1 MIKTIGITLLLIYQ
15 GGLYCNLRHD
25 GSDWDLMV
33 LHLLGTAAIAQI
45 MIMVLG

>member
-1 MIKTIGITLLLIYQ
+1 MIKIIGMILLLIYQ

-33 LHLLGTAAIAQI
+33 LHLLGTAAIAQTI
-45 MIMVLG
+45 ILALG